1 MNKNP
6 LDIKQEGLPFDYN
19 IVSVRCLEVR
29 FLYYAILTGKT
40 RGNALD

>member
-6 LDIKQEGLPFDYN
+6 LHIKQEGCPFDYN

-29 FLYYAILTGKT
+29 FLDYTILIGKT
-40 RGNALD
+40 RGNVLD